1 MILMIKIRSQKSEP
15 GNQKT
20 EVRRQKTERPYFSKA
35 HRISYIVLRTSYFV
49 LSAAILFFTATSN
62 SSCNIYKLRDISIP
76 DSIRSVKVNFIENK
90 APYVNPQLSPRLT
103 DKLRQKIVSQTRL
116 SQTNNDNADWEIRGY
131 ISNYSFSTT
140 GISSQGN
147 QRDVTTNRLT
157 VSVHIVLNDQKANKS
172 QEYDVSRN
180 FEFSANQSIQ
190 QAEASL
196 GDEIIRG
203 LTDDIFNRL
212 FSNW

>member
-1 MILMIKIRSQKSEP
+1 MILMNKIRSQKSEVRS
-15 GNQKT
+15 QKKRYT
-20 EVRRQKTERPYFSKA
+20 
-35 HRISYIVLRTSYFV
+35 HNVLRTSYIV
-49 LSAAILFFTATSN
+49 LIAVALVFIAAGN
-62 SSCNIYKLRDISIP
+62 SSCNVYKFRDISIP
-76 DSIRSVKVNFIENK
+76 DSIKTVKVNFIENK

-103 DKLRQKIVSQTRL
+103 DKLRQKIVGQTRL
-116 SQTNNDNADWEIRGY
+116 SQTNNDNADWIVGGR
-131 ISNYSFSTT
+131 ITNYAFSTS
-140 GISSQGN
+140 GISQ
-147 QRDVTTNRLT
+147 QQVATNRLT
-157 VSVHIVLNDQKANKS
+157 VTVHITLNDQKANKN

-180 FEFSANQSIQ
+180 FEYSGNMSLQ